1 MAGYTALVSG
11 GSAGIGADVCQRFLA
26 QGHRV
31 VSLDRQAPK
40 WSHAGLEHIGVDLT
54 DAEATRT
61 AMQQAA
67 AAHEITHVVHN
78 AGVLREDLVQ
88 DVKIADLMDLA
99 QLHLGTALLMVQGA
113 LPAMQKRSFGRIVL
127 ISTRAVLGLQKRTS
141 YSSTK
146 AGLLSLAR
154 TWSLELAPQGIT
166 VNAIAPGP
174 IQTDMF
180 NAAIPPD
187 SPKIPVIA
195 NSIPVK
201 RLGQPSDI
209 GNAVMFF
216 ASPDSGFV
224 TGQTLYVC
232 GGTSVGSLTL

>member
-1 MAGYTALVSG
+1 MAGSTALVSG
-11 GSAGIGADVCQRFLA
+11 GSAGIGTDICQRFLA
-26 QGHRV
+26 QGMTV

-40 WSHAGLEHIGVDLT
+40 WNQKGLEHIQCDLT
-54 DAEATRT
+54 DAKATG
-61 AMQQAA
+61 AAVAQAA
-67 AAHEITHVVHN
+67 TAHEITHVVHN
-78 AGVLREDLVQ
+78 AGVLREDLVE
-88 DVKIADLMDLA
+88 DVRIADLMDLA

-113 LPAMQKRSFGRIVL
+113 LPAMRKRNFGRIVL

-146 AGLLSLAR
+146 AGLLALAR
-154 TWSLELAPQGIT
+154 TWSLELAPHGIT
-166 VNAIAPGP
+166 VNTIAPGP

-187 SPKIPVIA
+187 SPKIPQIA
-195 NSIPVK
+195 NAIPVK
-201 RLGQPSDI
+201 RLGQPADI

-216 ASPDSGFV
+216 ASADSGFV